1 MMTRELLGRFLDLF
15 NKNTISQFKIFTI
28 SYYISVFTIQ
38 RSKYKNLYFEK
49 TCKLS

>member
-15 NKNTISQFKIFTI
+15 NKNTISVKIFTT

-38 RSKYKNLYFEK
+38 RNKYKNFYFEK